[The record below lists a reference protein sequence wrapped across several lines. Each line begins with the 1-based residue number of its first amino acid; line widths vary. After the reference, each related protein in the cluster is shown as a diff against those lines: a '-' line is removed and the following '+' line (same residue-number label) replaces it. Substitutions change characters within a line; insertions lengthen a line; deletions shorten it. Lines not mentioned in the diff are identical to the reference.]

1 MHWVGVFVV
10 VSQRNVVCRTII
22 AIVPGA
28 DVKINPSKNGFCKEG
43 RHNHTSGSRDA
54 IDFECCSPLWAI
66 LLRDASDL
74 AVMRGCL
81 VATAP
86 QWRGAFGGVLAAA
99 SPTRHTGGWPLARK
113 AIDGGSRHPKVLPQ
127 LGEAIQNKHAG
138 CEQAAAW
145 GQWGRQPSDPR
156 PHCAAPPAAGTRA
169 QPCHSMAHSWLV

>member
-1 MHWVGVFVV
+1 MW
-10 VSQRNVVCRTII
+10 CAETII

-28 DVKINPSKNGFCKEG
+28 DAKINPPAKNGFCKED
-43 RHNHTSGSRDA
+43 RHNHTPGSRDA

-81 VATAP
+81 GATAP

-99 SPTRHTGGWPLARK
+99 SPTRHAGGWPLARK
-113 AIDGGSRHPKVLPQ
+113 AIDGGSCHPKVLPQ

-138 CEQAAAW
+138 CKQAAAW

-156 PHCAAPPAAGTRA
+156 PHCAAPPLQQA
-169 QPCHSMAHSWLV
+169 QGHSPATAWHTIGWFSLSRL